1 MGEKQLALY
10 DFASKQQYIYRTSK
24 IVEISGASTLLA
36 EMYDKF
42 VSLAN
47 LRKDMTQ
54 PFSLEAFEHSNVP
67 GEVLY
72 DGGGNLMVLY
82 RSEEDYRA
90 ANRLLS
96 VYLLKNAPGLTMIA
110 TCVPFSGNFS
120 EDKKKLYTKNAL
132 RKNLYPSYELS
143 AVTPMTQI
151 DPMTFSAVTKKESYP
166 QEASYSADRIAKRKA
181 YRSHKDNN
189 LKDIEGL
196 AAVIYIDGNAM
207 GDKLKRCDH
216 TEYDEGVARL
226 RKFSE
231 SVNNSFVNKPLDEIR
246 KVVSGTGFRRV
257 IGGGDEITIICKAEL
272 AWKIVCTYFDALKSC
287 TVELPDGE
295 VPCTSCA
302 GIALFHAKAPF
313 DVAYGIAEAA
323 CENAKKRSHLNG
335 SCNCVDFYYCHA
347 GITNTFE
354 YLRDSE
360 QAHATGRP
368 YLFDEAKAQFEK
380 YTPLLNAAGRAN
392 VKALGSAAQESPA
405 QYLFEV
411 ERVNAYL
418 PAGSEKFRSDA
429 GFEDEMKLVYDM
441 SEFYDVW
448 FTEKKG
454 GDPDA
459 QAIED
464 HAEI

>member
-1 MGEKQLALY
+1 MERKQLALY

-24 IVEISGASTLLA
+24 IKEISGASMLLA
-36 EMYDKF
+36 QMYDKF
-42 VSLAN
+42 VEIAGLK
-47 LRKDMTQ
+47 KDLTK
-54 PFSLEAFEHSNVP
+54 PFSLGAFERSNVC

-72 DGGGNLMVLY
+72 EGGGNLMVLY

-151 DPMTFSAVTKKESYP
+151 DPMTFSAVVKKERYP
-166 QEASYSADRIAKRKA
+166 EEASYSADRVAKRMA
-181 YRSHKDNN
+181 YSHSKDDN
-189 LKDIEGL
+189 LDDLDGL
-196 AAVIYIDGNAM
+196 TAVIYIDGNAM

-216 TEYDEGVARL
+216 ADYNEGVKRL
-226 RKFSE
+226 RAFSA
-231 SVNNSFVNKPLDEIR
+231 SVNESFVTKPLAAIR
-246 KVVSGTGFRRV
+246 EAVNGGGFRRV
-257 IGGGDEITIICKAEL
+257 IGGGDEITILCKAEL

-295 VPCTSCA
+295 VSCTSCA

-335 SCNCVDFYYCHA
+335 NCNCVDFYYCHA

-354 YLRDSE
+354 YLRSSE

-368 YLFDEAKAQFEK
+368 YLFDEAKEKFEQ

-392 VKALGSAAQESPA
+392 VKALGSAAQISKA
-405 QYLFEV
+405 KYRFEV
-411 ERVNAYL
+411 QRVNAYL
-418 PAGSEKFRSDA
+418 PTNGGKFRTDDN
-429 GFEDEMKLVYDM
+429 EEEMKLVYDM

-448 FTEKKG
+448 FAKDEG
-454 GDPDA
+454 GAADA
-459 QAIED
+459 
-464 HAEI
+464 